1 MPNAVVTLTIVKA
14 EALVALNPGGTS
26 NPFFTA
32 TIGAQSVT
40 TPVVCKTVNPVFNT
54 TFTFYGC
61 PLPAML
67 TLRAFN
73 KIQFVD
79 IEDPLGTATVTLFDL
94 QPETT
99 TKVVQL
105 SHGGVAALAQ
115 RALNGCGA
123 VTITYSVAP
132 MPAEEAD
139 PAVENAASKPSS
151 LPSSTAAPISV
162 PAAHNIDG
170 TGPASIP
177 VASVPR
183 EGAAGTLGSVTHG
196 SSSNLLASD
205 PSATNPAATTARLK
219 PNEGATAAAREGA
232 APSFSV
238 LGATPQQRSQLTP
251 PSLSPARPPAIATYL
266 VPQVAPPPSSPAT
279 MHMSVK
285 TVPTNGYESYAVQ
298 GAKLPPPP
306 PMPEEAAAADQVPSS
321 TPAESYYANN
331 TAHNASAAP
340 PSSAADAPSLGS
352 LATLPV
358 APNIPAS
365 TRFASLQE
373 STSAALSFDTQQQ
386 TASASS
392 LYTSAAQAPATASQA
407 RLLVIPP
414 HINGTVTPTFFHAS
428 QASSLAGSRHPSAGQ
443 LPASTRNPSECFPA
457 HAQPPPLAGALP
469 VATAPRSPPLT
480 SSTTSSLRSTPAAQS
495 AQRRHNTVSFAAS
508 PFPAE
513 NFVAA
518 PSSASTCAAATRRG
532 VAPASATAG
541 LQHSAGAGAA
551 FPSGADRCATY
562 ASASVASGTTSPRRR
577 SPRSETEPGAEAS
590 AITSASQIYADKEY
604 LFEVAATGADVE
616 VFRRLRQ
623 VDPTLTNGFLE
634 CLDYSGRSLLH
645 IAAWN
650 GQLRVL
656 QILLCPQPAEPMID
670 LRSVVAAKSGNTIL
684 HAAACGGQA
693 EVAQWLR
700 YSHPTAGPLLL
711 SMHNARSMTA
721 AECAMEAGF
730 PHVARLLMPN

>member
-1 MPNAVVTLTIVKA
+1 MPKAVVTLTIVKA

-40 TPVVCKTVNPVFNT
+40 TPVVCKTVNPAFNT

-73 KIQFVD
+73 RIQFVD
-79 IEDPLGTATVTLFDL
+79 IEDPLGTATVTLFDV
-94 QPETT
+94 QPET

-132 MPAEEAD
+132 MPAEEEDD
-139 PAVENAASKPSS
+139 PAVEKSASKPSS
-151 LPSSTAAPISV
+151 LPFSTAAPISV

-170 TGPASIP
+170 TGPVSIP
-177 VASVPR
+177 VAPVPR

-196 SSSNLLASD
+196 SSSSLLASD

-219 PNEGATAAAREGA
+219 PTEGATAAAMEGA
-232 APSFSV
+232 APSFLV
-238 LGATPQQRSQLTP
+238 LGATPQQISQLTP
-251 PSLSPARPPAIATYL
+251 PRLTPAQPPATATYL

-279 MHMSVK
+279 MNMSMK

-298 GAKLPPPP
+298 GAKLPPP
-306 PMPEEAAAADQVPSS
+306 MPEEAAAADQVPPSMS
-321 TPAESYYANN
+321 AESYYANN

-340 PSSAADAPSLGS
+340 PSRTADAQSLGS
-352 LATLPV
+352 LSMLPV

-373 STSAALSFDTQQQ
+373 STSAALSFDAQQQ

-407 RLLVIPP
+407 KLLVIPP
-414 HINGTVTPTFFHAS
+414 HINGTVTPTFFHGS
-428 QASSLAGSRHPSAGQ
+428 QASSLEVSRLPSAAQ
-443 LPASTRNPSECFPA
+443 LMASTRNPSDSFPA
-457 HAQPPPLAGALP
+457 HAPPPPLAGALP
-469 VATAPRSPPLT
+469 VATAPQSPPLG
-480 SSTTSSLRSTPAAQS
+480 SSTTSSLRSTPAAHS
-495 AQRRHNTVSFAAS
+495 AHRRHSAVHFAGS

-513 NFVAA
+513 NFAA
-518 PSSASTCAAATRRG
+518 PSSASTCAAARRG
-532 VAPASATAG
+532 VAPVSATAG
-541 LQHSAGAGAA
+541 LQQSSGAGAA

-562 ASASVASGTTSPRRR
+562 ASASAASGTTSPRRR
-577 SPRSETEPGAEAS
+577 NPRSEAEPGAEAS
-590 AITSASQIYADKEY
+590 AITSASQLYADKEY

-616 VFRRLRQ
+616 VFQRLRE